1 MSVWGQSIKAS
12 HERNKMYI
20 AALTE
25 EAKIVQSAREY
36 GLRDTHFAWT
46 RRIIALSAIFSIIVL
61 PKVAPLIYPG
71 YPLDCNSWLSGNAR
85 GIPYMA
91 IRA

>member
-1 MSVWGQSIKAS
+1 
-12 HERNKMYI
+12 MYI

-25 EAKIVQSAREY
+25 EAKIIQSAREY

-61 PKVAPLIYPG
+61 PKVAPLIYPDTPWIVTVG
-71 YPLDCNSWLSGNAR
+71 YLEMQGDSLHGYSGLRKRPNGYHSTVWL
-85 GIPYMA
+85 
-91 IRA
+91 